1 LTGHV
6 PRVPQTEP
14 RQPPK
19 LVRKLQDQRDTHKD
33 RHPVIRAAF
42 VLAGLTLLLGGAAM
56 LVLPGP
62 AFVVIPVG
70 LALLSLE
77 FCWAGRLLDKSLVK
91 ADEAKDKAANA
102 SRTSKLLTASG
113 VACAAVAVVAVAVVY
128 DVPYAPV

>member
-1 LTGHV
+1 VT
-6 PRVPQTEP
+6 QTEQH
-14 RQPPK
+14 QPPK
-19 LVRKLQDQRDTHKD
+19 IVRKLQDQRETHKD
-33 RHPVIRAAF
+33 RHPVVRVAF

-91 ADEAKDKAANA
+91 ADQAKEKAGNA
-102 SRTSKLLTASG
+102 STTSKLLTAG
-113 VACAAVAVVAVAVVY
+113 GAACAAVALVVVAVAY
-128 DVPYAPV
+128 DVPYVPV

>member
-1 LTGHV
+1 VT
-6 PRVPQTEP
+6 QTEQ
-14 RQPPK
+14 RRPPK
-19 LVRKLQDQRDTHKD
+19 LVRKLQDQRETHKD
-33 RHPVIRAAF
+33 RHPAIRGAF
-42 VLAGLTLLLGGAAM
+42 LLAGLTLLLGGAAM

-113 VACAAVAVVAVAVVY
+113 VACAATAVVVVAAAY
-128 DVPYAPV
+128 DVPYVPV